1 MAKNNFVGELIYT
14 DGSPAIYSLEGID
27 GLSGKNGTVSKFN
40 KPLDVTSKTRDWSD
54 WGDDNLFPYNV
65 DVEVRKNAI
74 VTQGLEVL
82 IKAHFGKGIYAY
94 KEETTEEGKILKKI
108 VDNPEIKTFFKS
120 SNISR
125 FLPQIIYDYVWFRN
139 IFVELIFDKAG
150 KKIALIKRHDPIH
163 CRWEKMD
170 KKGIIKHLFVY
181 GDWAQLVTDDIIKI
195 PALSYDFPLIDIL
208 NKKEDFK
215 GGDSVVM
222 PVRLNTG
229 GNLYYD
235 KTPWDSI
242 RTGWLPIAT
251 NIPKMKDALLRNQ
264 MVIKYHVKVPY
275 SFWERKFGNEWSD
288 WDKT

>member
-235 KTPWDSI
+235 KTPWDS
-242 RTGWLPIAT
+242 
-251 NIPKMKDALLRNQ
+251 
-264 MVIKYHVKVPY
+264 
-275 SFWERKFGNEWSD
+275 
-288 WDKT
+288 